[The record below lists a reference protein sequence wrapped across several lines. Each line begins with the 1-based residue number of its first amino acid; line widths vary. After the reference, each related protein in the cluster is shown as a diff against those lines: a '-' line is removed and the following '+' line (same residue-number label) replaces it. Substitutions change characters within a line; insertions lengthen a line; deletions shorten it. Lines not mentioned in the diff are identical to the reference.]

1 MPILKWTPNA
11 DFGAEKRH
19 DLARWH
25 GGWAVKVAHGTRC
38 RCGCVDVTAGD
49 HVSSDGL
56 MVAVHTLL
64 VDCFSFRAQ
73 PQTTARNST
82 RSNEHD
88 V

>member
-1 MPILKWTPNA
+1 M
-11 DFGAEKRH
+11 
-19 DLARWH
+19 
-25 GGWAVKVAHGTRC
+25 
-38 RCGCVDVTAGD
+38 
-49 HVSSDGL
+49 SSDGL